1 MGSIIV
7 GRRAGLAALA
17 VGGLLTLAA
26 CGSSTPGGAYGGAA
40 TTTPPAAA
48 AQNAPATSAPAAANA
63 GGAYK
68 APAGAADGSAAAP
81 ASGVVLSTGS
91 SSIGTIIVDSHGMT
105 VYEFGKDTM
114 GATTSACTG
123 GCAALWPE
131 VHAGTGTPQVSG
143 VTGTVG
149 TITGVDG
156 QKQVTLNGWPLYTF
170 VHDKAPGDTT
180 GQNFMNLWW
189 ALTPSGA
196 HVG

>member
-1 MGSIIV
+1 MRSVIG
-7 GRRAGLAALA
+7 GRRGAVVALA

-26 CGSSTPGGAYGGAA
+26 CGSGSSGSGGGMYGGGAA
-40 TTTPPAAA
+40 TTPPAATPGSA
-48 AQNAPATSAPAAANA
+48 AGYS

-68 APAGAADGSAAAP
+68 APAGAGGASAAT
-81 ASGVVLSTGS
+81 SGAVLSTAS
-91 SSIGTIIVDSHGMT
+91 SSLGTIVVDSRGMT
-105 VYEFGKDTM
+105 IYEFGKDTM

-123 GCAALWPE
+123 SCAAIWPA

-156 QKQVTLNGWPLYTF
+156 QKQVTLDGWPLYTF
-170 VHDKAPGDTT
+170 AQDTAPGDTK
-180 GQNFMNLWW
+180 GQKFQNLWW
-189 ALTPSGA
+189 ALTPAGA

>member
-1 MGSIIV
+1 MSSVIV
-7 GRRAGLAALA
+7 GRRAGLVALA
-17 VGGLLTLAA
+17 AGGLLALAA
-26 CGSSTPGGAYGGAA
+26 CGSSTPGGAYGGGA

-48 AQNAPATSAPAAANA
+48 AQSAPATGNA

-68 APAGAADGSAAAP
+68 APAGAGGATAAAP
-81 ASGVVLSTGS
+81 ASGAVLSTGS

-123 GCAALWPE
+123 GCATLWPE

-143 VTGTVG
+143 VTGTIG